1 MTDPSCST
9 TDPVTDTSRAE
20 HPLPNQ
26 SPADN
31 QLPPDFTLP
40 LIALD
45 IGMKRIGVAVC
56 DRLGI
61 SCRGVTCLMRRD
73 HGWPKQLAKLVSE
86 YGAKSI
92 VAGLPKN
99 MDGTEGVQA
108 ADARAAV
115 AELKKTL
122 PLPVAFQDERL
133 STWTAKERLYAQG
146 LREKKVLEKL
156 DQTAAAVILEDFLA
170 TNPHLTGKPL

>member
-1 MTDPSCST
+1 MNYIDVFNGDADGICALHQLRLAAPC
-9 TDPVTDTSRAE
+9 DAQLVTGVKRD
-20 HPLPNQ
+20 
-26 SPADN
+26 
-31 QLPPDFTLP
+31 
-40 LIALD
+40 IALLQRVSAEAGDQVTVLD
-45 IGMKRIGVAVC
+45 ISLDKNRHELL
-56 DRLGI
+56 RLLAGD
-61 SCRGVTCLMRRD
+61 VDVHYFD
-73 HGWPKQLAKLVSE
+73 HHF
-86 YGAKSI
+86 
-92 VAGLPKN
+92 
-99 MDGTEGVQA
+99 
-108 ADARAAV
+108 